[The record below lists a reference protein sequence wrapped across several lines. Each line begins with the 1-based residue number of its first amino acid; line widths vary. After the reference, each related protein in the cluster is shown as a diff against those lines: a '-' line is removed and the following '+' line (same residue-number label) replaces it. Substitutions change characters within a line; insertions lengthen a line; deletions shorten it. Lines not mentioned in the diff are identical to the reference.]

1 MLRCPVC
8 SNELSPED
16 KFCSKCGI
24 NLVEYS
30 EKKET
35 KKEKAG
41 VYFNP
46 PGIPQ
51 IRSEQKFIKPVFDP
65 NQELKEFKE
74 QRVKKII
81 YYMKENNN
89 YHKRNENAVE
99 EIVEMISKNEIIEFV
114 CGGELFLKNLTGAS
128 SMVGYVSNFNNL
140 QLLSVSEVDGIYRF
154 GVICITNLRTIFVT
168 NSEKFHSVREFSND
182 SVTEI
187 ILDKFMD
194 CGNLKVKTKKGP
206 FVFSIGS
213 YENAKKMANILKRY
227 Y

>member
-16 KFCSKCGI
+16 KFCSKCGV
-24 NLVEYS
+24 NLAEYC

-35 KKEKAG
+35 QKEG

-51 IRSEQKFIKPVFDP
+51 IRSEQNFIKPVSDP
-65 NQELKEFKE
+65 KQAIKEIKE

-81 YYMKENNN
+81 AYMKENNN
-89 YHKRNENAVE
+89 YHKRNRTAVE
-99 EIVEMISKNEIIEFV
+99 ELVEMISENEIIEFV
-114 CGGELFLKNLTGAS
+114 CAGELFIKNFTGTS

-140 QLLSVSEVDGIYRF
+140 QFLSASEIDGIYRL

-168 NSEKFHSVREFSND
+168 NSEKFHSIREFNND

-187 ILDKFMD
+187 ILDKVMD
-194 CGNLKVKTKKGP
+194 CGNLKVNTKKGP
-206 FVFSIGS
+206 FVFSIGR

-227 Y
+227 YQ